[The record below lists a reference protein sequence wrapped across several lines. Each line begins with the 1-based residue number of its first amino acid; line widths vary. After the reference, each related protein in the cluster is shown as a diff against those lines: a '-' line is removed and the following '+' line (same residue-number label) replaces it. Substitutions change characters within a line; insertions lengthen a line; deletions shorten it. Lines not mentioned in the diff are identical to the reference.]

1 MTIRIADHDY
11 LSAPTDSPANTRWE
25 GLIDPS
31 GVTLVA
37 QLGAWYWGGEQ
48 PQQGAVAQ
56 VRLQDP
62 AGLLDTAAL
71 DDLAN
76 APVSIQQVDVDGAL
90 AGAQTLARLVV
101 DKLIVESDGRK
112 TLHLRDAHDGLDG
125 TLNAQQFAAGVSGL
139 EGKTQPML
147 IGAVAN
153 VPVLLTGSDGSVG
166 WIADAP
172 VELAVLRDRGDPM
185 ETGTYS
191 MGSNNQQVLLQ
202 SPPIGPMTADA
213 SSIGVTGGEPVPA
226 TLEQAL
232 REVFRRLGVT
242 AWSASD
248 AAAIDAATGYAGIG
262 YYAPDVRDGRRALQ
276 AILSTYGAWWYQDDT
291 GVIRIARVVAPESHV
306 GTLAFDLSA
315 GDLAED
321 LTFTNDSAP
330 NLTRRMAYRPNARIM
345 SEGDFVTDLVDV
357 PPSLRA
363 RLSSEYAGVVTSA
376 GGLPAEYAHAEQAPP
391 FVSLFWRE
399 EDAQA
404 EADRLAGLY
413 GGTPRRLYKA
423 RVTGDA
429 TFAPLPGQIGRITYP
444 RYGLSAGR
452 KLLVRKVERNPA
464 TGECSCYLWGA

>member
-213 SSIGVTGGEPVPA
+213 SSILVKHRHLPAATEIMGVLTGNDSSSPPARFHAGCKGPGCGNAGTTCRLHAGPGRRRWKPLPPPA
-226 TLEQAL
+226 TACK
-232 REVFRRLGVT
+232 T
-242 AWSASD
+242 
-248 AAAIDAATGYAGIG
+248 
-262 YYAPDVRDGRRALQ
+262 
-276 AILSTYGAWWYQDDT
+276 
-291 GVIRIARVVAPESHV
+291 
-306 GTLAFDLSA
+306 
-315 GDLAED
+315 
-321 LTFTNDSAP
+321 
-330 NLTRRMAYRPNARIM
+330 
-345 SEGDFVTDLVDV
+345 
-357 PPSLRA
+357 
-363 RLSSEYAGVVTSA
+363 
-376 GGLPAEYAHAEQAPP
+376 
-391 FVSLFWRE
+391 
-399 EDAQA
+399 
-404 EADRLAGLY
+404 
-413 GGTPRRLYKA
+413 
-423 RVTGDA
+423 
-429 TFAPLPGQIGRITYP
+429 
-444 RYGLSAGR
+444 
-452 KLLVRKVERNPA
+452 
-464 TGECSCYLWGA
+464 